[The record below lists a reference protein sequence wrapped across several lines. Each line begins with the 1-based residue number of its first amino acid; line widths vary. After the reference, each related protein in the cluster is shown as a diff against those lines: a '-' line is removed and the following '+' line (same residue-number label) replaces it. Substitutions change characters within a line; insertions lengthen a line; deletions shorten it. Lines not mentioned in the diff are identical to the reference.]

1 MEELVMKAQ
10 KGDEKAFQEIV
21 EQYRVHVIRTI
32 IPIVKNV
39 KDAEDLAQDVFVRV
53 YYALPQY
60 EARGFK
66 TWLTR
71 IAVNMAIDEKRKQK
85 RRNEEALENWEGM
98 SVSNELE
105 EKLLKKETKRLLHE
119 KLESVPEN
127 YRNVLVAFYIEE
139 KSYQEIAREQ
149 MVEVKTIET
158 KLYRARKWVKERW
171 KEEDFR

>member
-1 MEELVMKAQ
+1 MKRARLIYNPSSGREQIRKNLAYVLERLEEVGHETSAHATT
-10 KGDEKAFQEIV
+10 G
-21 EQYRVHVIRTI
+21 
-32 IPIVKNV
+32 
-39 KDAEDLAQDVFVRV
+39 
-53 YYALPQY
+53 
-60 EARGFK
+60 
-66 TWLTR
+66 
-71 IAVNMAIDEKRKQK
+71 
-85 RRNEEALENWEGM
+85 EGM

-171 KEEDFR
+171 KEEDF